1 MNESELI
8 HKLNELR
15 ALPAET
21 EVVEFKEAKIGYDFS
36 RIGKY
41 FSALCNEANLKGK
54 SEAWMV
60 FGIENNQRNIV
71 YTHYRENNRPYL
83 DSLKGEIGDKTTNR
97 ITFVEIYELNLPQ
110 GRVLMFQIPAAPQGI
125 PVAWEGHYYGRDG
138 EQLVPLNLS
147 ELERIR
153 KQAIRIDWSFRICA
167 GATLNDLDPVVIHK
181 ARQNFKMKNPR
192 LASEMDTWDDTTFLN
207 KAKIA
212 INGQITRTAIL
223 LLGKPESEHYI
234 APAVSCITWVL
245 RDKDKAEKDYE
256 HFYCPFILAVD
267 ALYKKSG

>member
-1 MNESELI
+1 
-8 HKLNELR
+8 
-15 ALPAET
+15 
-21 EVVEFKEAKIGYDFS
+21 
-36 RIGKY
+36 
-41 FSALCNEANLKGK
+41 
-54 SEAWMV
+54 
-60 FGIENNQRNIV
+60 
-71 YTHYRENNRPYL
+71 
-83 DSLKGEIGDKTTNR
+83 
-97 ITFVEIYELNLPQ
+97 
-110 GRVLMFQIPAAPQGI
+110 MFQIPAAPQGI

-167 GATLNDLDPVVIHK
+167 GATLNDLDPVAIHK

-267 ALYKKSG
+267 ARSEEHTSELQSQR